1 MLKKTYSITIKVLI
15 GLLALAA
22 VVRINTA
29 CLRIGQAM
37 LGIDYATYYT
47 TGRMVIDGS
56 IGQIYVMESHHAVL
70 ESLFGSVPYLLEW
83 FYPPTFLISIVP
95 LSFLPFDVSLVVWL
109 VASFALAAVAVYF
122 LTGKKKLAPLCLL
135 AFPGT
140 FLNIRWGQNGF
151 LTAALFGFGVYF
163 VESNPMLAGLMFGLL
178 TFKPQMAIFPFII
191 LFFTRKWK
199 ALGWS
204 AAFAAAFA
212 VLSGLIFGFQT
223 WVDFF
228 STALYNSQLLGSTWE
243 ATNWGIPT
251 LSTALRVLGLKGWG
265 LTLALTAVAAFAI
278 YCCVRVWKQTQS
290 YSLRLMALVLC
301 LFLSFPYVSLYDFA
315 ILGVPFTLL
324 FFESVK
330 KAKPFFSPIA
340 LVLLWAL
347 PFFCVLIFMQFHIQ
361 ICPFVLMG
369 YMIAV
374 VQKAN
379 QDANDLIVQP
389 SV

>member
-1 MLKKTYSITIKVLI
+1 MLKRTYSITIKVLI
-15 GLLALAA
+15 GLLVLVA
-22 VVRINTA
+22 VVRINAA

-56 IGQIYVMESHHAVL
+56 IGQIYYMEAHHTVL
-70 ESLFGSVPYLLEW
+70 ESLFGSVPYPLEW
-83 FYPPTFLISIVP
+83 FYPPTFLLPIVP

-109 VASFALAAVAVYF
+109 VASFVLAAFAVYF
-122 LTGKKKLAPLCLL
+122 LAGKKKLAPLCLL

-163 VESNPMLAGLMFGLL
+163 VETNPMLAGLMFGLL

-191 LFFTRKWK
+191 LFFTKKWK

-204 AAFAAAFA
+204 AAFAAVFA

-251 LSTALRVLGLKGWG
+251 LSTSLRCMGLSGWG
-265 LTLALTAVAAFAI
+265 LTAILLAVAALAVFA
-278 YCCVRVWKQTQS
+278 CVRVWRQTQNF
-290 YSLRLMALVLC
+290 SLRLTALVLC

-324 FFESVK
+324 FFESMK
-330 KAKPFFSPIA
+330 KLKPLFSSIA
-340 LVLLWAL
+340 LVILWAL
-347 PFFCVLIFMQFHIQ
+347 PFFCVLIFMQFNIQ

-369 YMIAV
+369 YMIALV
-374 VQKAN
+374 HKAN
-379 QDANDLIVQP
+379 QDANALTIQP